1 MTTRRTGSSTLDCG
15 RTSDVAVGQ
24 GFALR
29 RLPGGERLPLL
40 LSSGPG
46 SQCGAAITPKAGDT
60 GGDDRSRMHR
70 TMNHHDPRQASGL
83 AGSAPSAREAAWV
96 PVRRNPLLP
105 RGWAPLSDEQQ
116 RAVLAACDAA
126 PDRLTFRLG
135 SVIHPEVDYR
145 VYQLHHET
153 WGGLWVATRCHTDCD
168 GVVANRELLGL
179 DSGAVRAVH
188 IALEFF
194 NSSDLQVRGQSW
206 RLGVEALAV
215 PPGDPR
221 RV

>member
-1 MTTRRTGSSTLDCG
+1 MSS
-15 RTSDVAVGQ
+15 RM
-24 GFALR
+24 
-29 RLPGGERLPLL
+29 PERE
-40 LSSGPG
+40 
-46 SQCGAAITPKAGDT
+46 CGAPIAPAS
-60 GGDDRSRMHR
+60 GDDDQTRMQTTMKHHHLRQVSGVRGSTPAARDGSWIPVNRS
-70 TMNHHDPRQASGL
+70 
-83 AGSAPSAREAAWV
+83 
-96 PVRRNPLLP
+96 PLLP
-105 RGWAPLSDEQQ
+105 RGWAPLSADQQ

-145 VYQLHHET
+145 VYQLHNET
-153 WGGLWVATRCHTDCD
+153 WGGLWVATRCCTDCD

-179 DSGAVRAVH
+179 DSGAVRAVR

-194 NSSDLQVRGQSW
+194 NSSDLQVRGQPW